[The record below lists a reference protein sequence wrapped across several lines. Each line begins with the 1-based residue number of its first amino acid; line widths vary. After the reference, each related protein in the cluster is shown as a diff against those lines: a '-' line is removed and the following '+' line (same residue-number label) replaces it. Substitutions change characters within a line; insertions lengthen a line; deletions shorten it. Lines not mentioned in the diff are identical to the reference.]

1 MRAKEDLSHAISAKR
16 AMSVQQIRKLSHR
29 RDVRKDIMLLSL
41 ASLPVLSAQPAQSAL
56 IQLLSLHLV
65 KWANMLQRQAQ
76 VKLR

>member
-16 AMSVQQIRKLSHR
+16 AMSVQQIRRLSLR
-29 RDVRKDIMLLSL
+29 RGVRKDIMLLSL

>member
-29 RDVRKDIMLLSL
+29 RGVRKDIMLLSL